1 MNADL
6 ATRTAESAPPAA
18 WLEAWIDLALDGGA
32 TPEAGAAL
40 RGASLLQIVGAIERA
55 DPPPAATARA
65 RLYRAWIE
73 SGPADLAALY
83 LAWFNLGVAYGELQ
97 DWPSAIIA
105 YQAAL
110 ALRPDFALAAANL
123 GGAQEAAGHPQQAL
137 LTWQKALQPDT
148 TRIALLNN
156 RARLLEQL
164 GRLGEAEQEMRRS
177 LLLDPG
183 QPDVIQHFV
192 HIRQKMCAWPILLT
206 DIPGLPEAELRR
218 YAGPMTTLAL
228 TDDIDA
234 QRESGRHWIA
244 RKTHPAPIQLSPRE
258 GYRHDRLRIGYISSD
273 FCSHAMSYLI
283 AELFERHDRG
293 LFEIFGY
300 CSSPEDGSAVRARVI
315 RAFDHFRSIKALPD
329 EAAAKLIRADEID
342 ILIDLN
348 GLTSGVRPHIL
359 RAKPAPVQVT
369 YLGYVGPVPLPELDY
384 MLCDRAVVPE
394 AFAAAYLPPPLYI
407 DGHYQANDS
416 KRGIGPAVGRAA
428 AGLPADRFVFYC
440 CSNHYKVTS
449 EMFTAWME
457 ILRRAD
463 RAVLWLVAD
472 NAWARRNMTEA
483 ASSAGIDPQ
492 RLIFAARVGPDDYM
506 ARLSLADVFLD
517 TFPYNAGTI
526 ASDALRM
533 GLPLVTLQGRAF
545 ASRMAASLLSALD
558 APDGI
563 AVTQHDYIECAVK
576 LATDPVAHAAFA
588 AKCGARR
595 WSERIGDAAGFAR
608 RFEQA
613 LSAIARIAPSA
624 AEQQQCA
631 TGC

>member
-1 MNADL
+1 MSADL
-6 ATRTAESAPPAA
+6 ATRTAQAAPPAA
-18 WLEAWIDLALDGGA
+18 WLEAWIDLALDSGTA
-32 TPEAGAAL
+32 PEAGAAL

-55 DPPPAATARA
+55 DPPPAATLRA

-97 DWPSAIIA
+97 DWASAIIA

-123 GGAQEAAGHPQQAL
+123 GGAQEAAGQPQQAL

-244 RKTHPAPIQLSPRE
+244 RKTHPAPARLSPRD

-293 LFEIFGY
+293 RFEIFGY

-348 GLTSGVRPHIL
+348 GLTCGVRPHIL
-359 RAKPAPVQVT
+359 RAKPAPVQAT
-369 YLGYVGPVPLPELDY
+369 YLGFVGPVPLPELDY

-394 AFAAAYLPPPLYI
+394 ASAAAYCPAPLYI
-407 DGHYQANDS
+407 EGHYQANDS
-416 KRGIGPAVGRAA
+416 RRGIGPATTRAA
-428 AGLPADRFVFYC
+428 VGLPDDRFVFYC
-440 CSNHYKVTS
+440 CSNHYKITA
-449 EMFTAWME
+449 EMFGAWME

-463 RAVLWLVAD
+463 NAVLWLVGD
-472 NAWARRNMTEA
+472 NDWARRNMAETA
-483 ASSAGIDPQ
+483 RGCGIDPA
-492 RLIFAARVGPDDYM
+492 RLIFASRVGPDDYM
-506 ARLSLADVFLD
+506 ARLRLADVFLD

-545 ASRMAASLLSALD
+545 ASRMAASLLAAMD
-558 APDGI
+558 APEGI
-563 AVTQHDYIECAVK
+563 ATTLAEYVQIATHLAVDPAA
-576 LATDPVAHAAFA
+576 LAGFA
-588 AKCGARR
+588 AKCGPAA
-595 WSERIGDAAGFAR
+595 WGARIGDAAGFAR
-608 RFEQA
+608 RFERA
-613 LSAIARIAPSA
+613 LVSVARPRFEGFPSN
-624 AEQQQCA
+624 
-631 TGC
+631 G